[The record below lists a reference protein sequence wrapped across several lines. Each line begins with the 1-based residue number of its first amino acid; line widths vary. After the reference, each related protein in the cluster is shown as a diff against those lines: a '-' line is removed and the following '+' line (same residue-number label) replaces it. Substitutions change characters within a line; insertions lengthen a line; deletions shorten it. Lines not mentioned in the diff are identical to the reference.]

1 MSTLSQKYLF
11 KPLGAAAVVCLLFS
25 PFFDKWHSILKKD
38 NGMIV
43 EGFICLQYF
52 EMYLYKF
59 GKMTDK
65 NKENRFTIKTR
76 IFNCKHLKKN

>member
-1 MSTLSQKYLF
+1 
-11 KPLGAAAVVCLLFS
+11 
-25 PFFDKWHSILKKD
+25 
-38 NGMIV
+38 MIV

-76 IFNCKHLKKN
+76 IFNWKHLKNKLKLDGLIDGFIMLVV

>member
-1 MSTLSQKYLF
+1 
-11 KPLGAAAVVCLLFS
+11 
-25 PFFDKWHSILKKD
+25 
-38 NGMIV
+38 MIV

>member
-1 MSTLSQKYLF
+1 
-11 KPLGAAAVVCLLFS
+11 
-25 PFFDKWHSILKKD
+25 
-38 NGMIV
+38 MIV

-76 IFNCKHLKKN
+76 ISNSMHLKNCEISWVNRWIYHAGGLIF

>member
-1 MSTLSQKYLF
+1 MAFYF
-11 KPLGAAAVVCLLFS
+11 E
-25 PFFDKWHSILKKD
+25 KD

-76 IFNCKHLKKN
+76 ISNSMHLKNCETSWVNKLIYHAGGLIFHLK

>member
-1 MSTLSQKYLF
+1 
-11 KPLGAAAVVCLLFS
+11 
-25 PFFDKWHSILKKD
+25 
-38 NGMIV
+38 MIV

-76 IFNCKHLKKN
+76 IFNCKHLKKKLKLDGLINGFIMLVV